1 MHFAPDTEE
10 ALEFVVLLGATDPG
24 ASRSGRDELETL
36 ADLAALLA
44 PIPFTGRIDG
54 DDVELLDVR
63 QTRDLLRRVWTLGR
77 DNAVTEINRMLR
89 EARALPQ
96 LARHDVS
103 DWHLHATVP
112 EAPLG
117 ERMRVEAALALIDVI
132 RSDEMGRLR
141 ICEADACTGL
151 VLDLSRNGSKRFCS
165 VRCGNRMN
173 MIAFRERQTTSSTPS
188 LPRRAHE

>member
-1 MHFAPDTEE
+1 MRFAPDTEE

-24 ASRSGRDELETL
+24 ASRSGRDELETR
-36 ADLAALLA
+36 ADLAAMLA

-63 QTRDLLRRVWTLGR
+63 QTRALLRRVWTLGR
-77 DNAVTEINRMLR
+77 DDAVTEINRMLR

-132 RSDEMGRLR
+132 RAGEMGRLR
-141 ICEADACTGL
+141 ICEADACIGL
-151 VLDLSRNGSKRFCS
+151 VLDLSRNGSKRFCG

-173 MIAFRERQTTSSTPS
+173 MIAFRERQATDATP
-188 LPRRAHE
+188 